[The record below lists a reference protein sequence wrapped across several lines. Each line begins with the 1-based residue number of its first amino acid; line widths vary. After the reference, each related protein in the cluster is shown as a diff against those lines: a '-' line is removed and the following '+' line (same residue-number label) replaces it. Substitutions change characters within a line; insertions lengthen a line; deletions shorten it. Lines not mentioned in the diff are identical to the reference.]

1 MASVDMTARGAMGA
15 SAVVTRVGVIGCGN
29 ISTIYLKNTAQLPGL
44 QLVACADLVPER
56 AQERAAEH
64 GIQAMTVEGLLADP
78 GIDMIV
84 NLTIPAAHA
93 PVNLAALHQGKHV
106 YTEKPL
112 ATTRADGQRTIDLA
126 AERGLRVGAAPD
138 TFLGAGLQTCRKL
151 IDDGA
156 IGVPVAAV
164 AFMAGHGPEGWHP
177 SPDFFYKPGAG
188 PMFDMGPY
196 YLTALVS
203 LLGPVVRVTGSTR
216 ISFPE
221 RLITGPVRN
230 GETITVETPTH
241 LAGVLDFA
249 SGAVGTIITSFD
261 VWAHNLPRIEIY
273 GSAGSLCVPDPNTFG
288 GPVKIRLAGEKE
300 WADVA
305 LTHGYDVNSRGL
317 GAADMALAVGEGRPH
332 RASGELS
339 MHVLDLMSSFQEAS
353 ESDRHV
359 RVATTCERPAPMAP
373 GLAWGELV

>member
-1 MASVDMTARGAMGA
+1 
-15 SAVVTRVGVIGCGN
+15 
-29 ISTIYLKNTAQLPGL
+29 
-44 QLVACADLVPER
+44 
-56 AQERAAEH
+56 
-64 GIQAMTVEGLLADP
+64 
-78 GIDMIV
+78 
-84 NLTIPAAHA
+84 
-93 PVNLAALHQGKHV
+93 
-106 YTEKPL
+106 
-112 ATTRADGQRTIDLA
+112 
-126 AERGLRVGAAPD
+126 
-138 TFLGAGLQTCRKL
+138 
-151 IDDGA
+151 
-156 IGVPVAAV
+156 
-164 AFMAGHGPEGWHP
+164 MAGHGPEGWHP

-230 GETITVETPTH
+230 GERITVETPTH

-249 SGAVGTIITSFD
+249 SGAVGSIITSFD

-273 GSAGSLCVPDPNTFG
+273 GSEGSLCVPDPNTFG
-288 GPVKIRLAGEKE
+288 GPVRLRMAGEKE
-300 WADVA
+300 WRDVP

-317 GAADMALAVGEGRPH
+317 GAADMALAISQGRPH

-353 ESDRHV
+353 ESERHM
-359 RVATTCERPAPMAP
+359 RIATTCERPAPMPP
-373 GLAWGELV
+373 GLAWGELA